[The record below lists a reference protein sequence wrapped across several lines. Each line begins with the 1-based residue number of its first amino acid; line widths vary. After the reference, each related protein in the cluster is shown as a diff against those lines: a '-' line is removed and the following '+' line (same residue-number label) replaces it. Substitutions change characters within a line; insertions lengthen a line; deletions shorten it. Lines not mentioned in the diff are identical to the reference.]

1 MKKILIVEDDVY
13 ISSLISDYLRASGH
27 QPVVAQTGEAALRL
41 FASEKPDM
49 ALLDIILPGTDGFEL
64 CRRFRSESNIPI
76 IMISSKKE
84 DSDKILSL
92 ALGADDYVE
101 KPFSARVLMAKINA
115 LLRRV
120 GELGGAP
127 SSKEI
132 SYGTLSVNPVSR
144 VVSKNGKELV
154 LSKIEF
160 DILYLLLENK
170 DRAMSRER
178 IFDNVW
184 GADDFG
190 DISTVTVH
198 IKKIRD
204 KIEDD
209 PSNPA
214 IIQTI
219 RGIGYVVRS
228 RGGEKETP

>member
-1 MKKILIVEDDVY
+1 MKKILVAEDDVY
-13 ISSLISDYLRASGH
+13 ISSLISDYLKASGYR
-27 QPVVAQTGEAALRL
+27 PVIAPSGDAALRL
-41 FASEKPDM
+41 FFTENPDM
-49 ALLDIILPGTDGFEL
+49 ALLDIMLPGTDGFEL
-64 CRRFRSESNIPI
+64 CRLIRAESRIPI

-101 KPFSARVLMAKINA
+101 KPFSARVLMAKIGA

-120 GELGGAP
+120 DELGGSPP
-127 SSKEI
+127 SAELV
-132 SYGTLSVNPVSR
+132 YGELTLNPVSR
-144 VVSKNGKELV
+144 IVTKSGEPVE

-160 DILYLLLENK
+160 DILHFLLSNINQV
-170 DRAMSRER
+170 MSRDR

-204 KIEDD
+204 KIESD
-209 PSNPA
+209 PSNPE
-214 IIQTI
+214 IIRTI
-219 RGIGYVVRS
+219 RGVGYVIRS
-228 RGGEKETP
+228 FS

>member
-1 MKKILIVEDDVY
+1 MKKILVAEDDVY
-13 ISSLISDYLRASGH
+13 ISNLISDYLKASGYK
-27 QPVVAQTGEAALRL
+27 PVVAQTGDAALRL
-41 FASEKPDM
+41 FASEHPDM
-49 ALLDIILPGTDGFEL
+49 ALLDIMLPGVDGFEL
-64 CRRFRSESNIPI
+64 CRLIRAESKIPI
-76 IMISSKKE
+76 IMVSSKKE

-101 KPFSARVLMAKINA
+101 KPFSARVLMAKISA

-120 GELGGAP
+120 DELGGTTP
-127 SSKEI
+127 SGEI
-132 SYGTLSVNPVSR
+132 AFEDITLNPVSR
-144 VVSKNGKELV
+144 IVTKSGREIE

-160 DILYLLLENK
+160 DILHLLLGNINQV
-170 DRAMSRER
+170 MSRER

-204 KIEDD
+204 KIETDAAK
-209 PSNPA
+209 PE

-219 RGIGYVVRS
+219 RGVGYVI
-228 RGGEKETP
+228 RGRTK